1 MPKYDTWKWYSK
13 TCKMSLFSPT
23 WGPYQRPFSVSGA
36 IQYGDPTMG
45 NFVLLSLKVKLL
57 LLIIYYLY

>member
-1 MPKYDTWKWYSK
+1 MIHENDIPKHVK
-13 TCKMSLFSPT
+13 CLFFIPT

-45 NFVLLSLKVKLL
+45 NFVLLSLILKKKFS
-57 LLIIYYLY
+57 IY

>member
-45 NFVLLSLKVKLL
+45 NFVLLSLKVKNKLCK
-57 LLIIYYLY
+57 Y